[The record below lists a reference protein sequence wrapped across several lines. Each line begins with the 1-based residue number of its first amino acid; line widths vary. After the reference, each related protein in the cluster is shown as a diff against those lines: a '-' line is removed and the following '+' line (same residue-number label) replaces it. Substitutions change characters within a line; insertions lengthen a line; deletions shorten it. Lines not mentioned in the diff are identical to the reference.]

1 MGETAREMNTL
12 EEQIESTLDQYV
24 RPLLATHGG
33 DLEVLRVEDGLVY
46 FRMLGHCAGCA
57 AADLTSEDLI
67 NKELVEHVPGV
78 RRAVLEN
85 RVSQELMDQAREILN
100 RRRMRS

>member
-12 EEQIESTLDQYV
+12 EVQIESALDQYV

-57 AADLTSEDLI
+57 AAHLTREDLI
-67 NKELVEHVPGV
+67 NNELVEPVPGV
-78 RRAVLEN
+78 RRAVLDHTV
-85 RVSQELMDQAREILN
+85 RQELMDQATEILN